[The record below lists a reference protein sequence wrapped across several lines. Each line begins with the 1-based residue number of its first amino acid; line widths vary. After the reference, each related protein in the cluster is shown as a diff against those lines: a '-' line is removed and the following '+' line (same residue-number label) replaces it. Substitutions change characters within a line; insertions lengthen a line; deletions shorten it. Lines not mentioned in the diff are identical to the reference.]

1 MLREFSPGGN
11 REMETG
17 RTRSWA
23 EFLLPVYAIALIYLY
38 LRPDILPQRT
48 EEGAFEAMIVWSV
61 WAVIG
66 TLAGILAISA
76 LVVAFY
82 LLYSPI
88 YLIQYGSR
96 QIFAHGGTVWTDPRE
111 VQFYGVC
118 LFVLCMLGGLA
129 LYDHLT
135 AAIVFVL
142 LAGLAPLLWRIA
154 CRYR

>member
-1 MLREFSPGGN
+1 MDTE
-11 REMETG
+11 

-23 EFLLPVYAIALIYLY
+23 EFVLPVYAVVLIYIY
-38 LRPDILPQRT
+38 LRPEMLPQRA
-48 EEGAFEAMIVWSV
+48 EEGALEAVVVWSV

-88 YLIQYGSR
+88 YLMQSAGR
-96 QIFAHGGTVWTDPRE
+96 QFFAQQSGTVWTDPRE
-111 VQFYGVC
+111 AQFYWIC
-118 LFVLCMLGGLA
+118 LFVLGMLGGLA
-129 LYDHLT
+129 LYDPLT

-154 CRYR
+154 CKYR